1 MAGRVAI
8 GSRTVP
14 NMVLQV
20 REVGASDGPAVLY
33 FHGTAATADEGP
45 DASTV
50 LASGV
55 RMFLVR
61 RPGYGAEPPKPRAS
75 LAALGVTELI
85 SLGWSG
91 GGPYALASAVAA
103 PSIVRGVGLVASWAP
118 MDPPHPGLPRS
129 VRSVMSIA
137 RWLPRPALRV
147 TLALTGRRNPGQVDD
162 IRRTARPWGFT
173 PDDVAAGVP
182 VVVWHS
188 EDDEEVPIEPWT
200 QVDGIELRH
209 LAGGRHDPDSA
220 TWQEVLD
227 WARDTAMR

>member
-1 MAGRVAI
+1 
-8 GSRTVP
+8 
-14 NMVLQV
+14 MVLHV

-50 LASGV
+50 LACGV
-55 RMFLVR
+55 RMFLVP
-61 RPGYGAEPPKPRAS
+61 RPGYRAEPPEPRAS
-75 LAALGVTELI
+75 LTDVAAAAVDSVAALGVTELI

-103 PSIVRGVGLVASWAP
+103 PSIVRGVGLVGSWAP

-137 RWLPRPALRV
+137 RWLPRPALR
-147 TLALTGRRNPGQVDD
+147 LALALAGRRNPGQVDD

-173 PDDVAAGVP
+173 PDEVAERVP
-182 VVVWHS
+182 VVAWHS
-188 EDDEEVPIEPWT
+188 EDDAEVPVEPWT
-200 QVDGIELRH
+200 QDDRIELRR
-209 LAGGRHDPDSA
+209 LAGARHDPEPA
-220 TWQEVLD
+220 TWQEALE
-227 WARDTAMR
+227 WARDTVVR